1 MKSEIVE
8 LLELITE
15 EQIKKLGYKN
25 FSYMKEASLHSTW
38 RPRLIIINEND
49 EKIIIYHRGIVH
61 SFDFNSFNRNS

>member
-1 MKSEIVE
+1 MEIEIVE

-49 EKIIIYHRGIVH
+49 EEIII
-61 SFDFNSFNRNS
+61 NSEKEIIKKLKEIINE